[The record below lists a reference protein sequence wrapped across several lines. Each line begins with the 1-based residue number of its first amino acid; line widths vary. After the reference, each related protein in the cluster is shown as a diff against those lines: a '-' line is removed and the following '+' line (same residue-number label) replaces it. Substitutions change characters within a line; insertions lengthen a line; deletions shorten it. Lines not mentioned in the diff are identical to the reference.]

1 MAKVIM
7 VQGTMSNSGKSF
19 LVAGLCRI
27 FRQDGYRVAP
37 FKSQNM
43 ALNSY
48 ITDEGLEMGRAQ
60 VMQAEAAGIKPM
72 VCMNPI
78 LLKPTN
84 NTGSQVIVNGRVLK
98 NMPAREYFA
107 YKKTLIPD
115 IKKAFKKL
123 EEYAD
128 IMEQVK
134 CACDR
139 MVEKGMEHPTIF
151 EVETAMAFLYFY
163 QKKCDYVLLEVG
175 MGGRTDA
182 TNLIR
187 KPVCSVITSVSMD
200 HMQFLGNTLTEIAQ
214 AKAGII
220 KKDCPV
226 VTILQKAEA
235 MEAIKAEA
243 EKQHARLYTA
253 DVSKVTVEIETL
265 KEIRFDHPGLGT
277 VTTRLTGTYQV
288 ENCCLAVTVL
298 KDVLGIADQ
307 TILDGIQNTVW
318 PGRFEVIGE
327 QPLFIIDGA
336 HNEDAALQLSASVE
350 KYFTNIPITYI
361 IGVLADKEHKKVLE
375 AMLPYAGAAF
385 TVTPDN
391 PRAMKAEELAS
402 EAEAIVARLWKER
415 AGKPE
420 KVQGT
425 ENSPQ
430 GAGGMEPL
438 PKVSACSSMKEAV
451 QLALEHTKK
460 DGVILAFGSLS
471 YLKEIRQIMQSD

>member
-1 MAKVIM
+1 MNYGQARAYAADVSRSGSILGLAGIENLMHELGDIQEQLKIIHIA
-7 VQGTMSNSGKSF
+7 GTNGKGSTGAY
-19 LVAGLCRI
+19 LERVLIEA
-27 FRQDGYRVAP
+27 GYRV
-37 FKSQNM
+37 
-43 ALNSY
+43 
-48 ITDEGLEMGRAQ
+48 GRYTSPA
-60 VMQAEAAGIKPM
+60 VFDPM
-72 VCMNPI
+72 EVWRINLQSM
-78 LLKPTN
+78 
-84 NTGSQVIVNGRVLK
+84 SH
-98 NMPAREYFA
+98 
-107 YKKTLIPD
+107 
-115 IKKAFKKL
+115 

-134 CACDR
+134 CACDC
-139 MVEKGMEHPTIF
+139 MVEKGMEQPTIF

-175 MGGRTDA
+175 M
-182 TNLIR
+182 NLIR

-226 VTILQKAEA
+226 VTIMQKAEA

-243 EKQHARLYTA
+243 EKQHARLSVA
-253 DVSKVTVEIETL
+253 DVSKVSVENDTL
-265 KEIRFDHPGLGT
+265 SEIKFGYPGLGT
-277 VTTRLTGTYQV
+277 VKTRLTGTYQV

-298 KDVLGIADQ
+298 KDVLGIADR
-307 TILDGIQNTVW
+307 IIIDGIKNTVW

>member
-182 TNLIR
+182 TNLIK

-235 MEAIKAEA
+235 MVAIEAEA

-253 DVSKVTVEIETL
+253 DVSKVTVETETL

-298 KDVLGIADQ
+298 KEILVIADR
-307 TILDGIQNTVW
+307 IIIDGIKNTVW

-375 AMLPYAGAAF
+375 AMLPYAGAVF

-391 PRAMKAEELAS
+391 PRAMRAEELAS